1 MYIIGLF
8 RRTALWAMLLTILG
22 SISMRSPDMLYML
35 VILGGAYLLFVLIHL
50 LACKI
55 SKSSRSAGESYVSA
69 LGYDLAAPFS
79 EIGTFIAVITKKWI
93 IHDDSKFHNF
103 IDGFQVVIGGIWAII
118 VWGIAIYCAKR
129 PFGQV
134 FLPL

>member
-69 LGYDLAAPFS
+69 LGYDLAAPLS

-93 IHDDSKFHNF
+93 IHDDSKFHNC

-118 VWGIAIYCAKR
+118 VWGIAI
-129 PFGQV
+129 F
-134 FLPL
+134 FIINML